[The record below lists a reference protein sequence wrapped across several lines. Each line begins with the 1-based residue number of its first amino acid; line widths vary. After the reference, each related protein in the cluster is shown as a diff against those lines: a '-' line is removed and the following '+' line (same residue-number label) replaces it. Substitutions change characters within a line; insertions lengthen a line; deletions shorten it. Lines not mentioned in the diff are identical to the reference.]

1 MKDTT
6 YYTWQDYVRSGD
18 RPAMLLEAVRA
29 YKLSGTFR
37 TALEASA
44 YFRGENLAVG
54 QKTVLRAG
62 KVDFTDENGLR
73 RSRAVTRD
81 VVGNRISS
89 AFLFRFVTQQT
100 QYLLGNGVMLE
111 KPWMK
116 RRLGTDFD
124 RQLAFMGERA
134 LLHGVCWALWDRGR
148 LEVLEAAVNPLS
160 GFVPLRDEL
169 TGEAVAGIQF
179 WQINAQRPL
188 YLRLLEPKGRT
199 LYRTEDGK
207 ALKEVWPLRPW
218 RLRFRDM
225 RAPLIPLYANPER
238 RSEFTPSIKS
248 KIDAYDNILSDFADN
263 LDRANDVYW
272 VLNNFGGS
280 VEDIAQTLET
290 INRLKAVASYSDGT
304 GTAATAEPHTLS
316 VPYEARQAA
325 LKLLERALYRD
336 WMALDTEE
344 LTGGSL
350 TNVAIRA
357 ASAGL
362 DLKANRFEWQCFRFV
377 RELLRLLGTDT
388 DGIRFKR
395 EPIANQSET
404 VKDIAAMRGDID
416 LKTALRLNPYLQP
429 EEAEAL
435 AAKKEE
441 YIQPAQQRHRL
452 FFPARKR

>member
-1 MKDTT
+1 MTDRN
-6 YYTWQDYVRSGD
+6 YYTWQDYVQSQD
-18 RPAMLLEAVRA
+18 KPALLLEAVRA
-29 YKLSGTFR
+29 YKQSNTFR
-37 TALEASA
+37 TALEATA
-44 YFRGENLAVG
+44 YFRGENLTVG
-54 QKTVLRAG
+54 RKTVLRAG
-62 KVDFTDENGLR
+62 KVDYTDESGLR

-89 AFLFRFVTQQT
+89 GFLFRFVTQQT
-100 QYLLGNGVMLE
+100 QYLLGNGVTLE
-111 KPWMK
+111 KPWLK

-124 RQLAFMGERA
+124 RQLAYMGERA
-134 LLHGVCWALWDRGR
+134 LLHGVCWALWDRGHM
-148 LEVLEAAVNPLS
+148 EVMEAAVNPLS
-160 GFVPLRDEL
+160 GFLPLRDEL
-169 TGEAVAGIQF
+169 TGEAVAGIHF
-179 WQINAQRPL
+179 WQINAQRPM

-199 LYRTEDGK
+199 LYRAEGEK
-207 ALKEVWPLRPW
+207 GLSVVWPLRPW

-238 RSEFTPSIKS
+238 RSEFTASIKS

-272 VLNNFGGS
+272 VLNNFGGT

-304 GTAATAEPHTLS
+304 GSASAEPHTLS

-388 DGIRFKR
+388 DGIRFRR

-404 VKDIAAMRGDID
+404 VRDIAVMRGDID
-416 LKTALRLNPYLQP
+416 RKTALQLNPYLQP
-429 EEAEAL
+429 EEADAL
-435 AAKKEE
+435 AQA
-441 YIQPAQQRHRL
+441 AN
-452 FFPARKR
+452 